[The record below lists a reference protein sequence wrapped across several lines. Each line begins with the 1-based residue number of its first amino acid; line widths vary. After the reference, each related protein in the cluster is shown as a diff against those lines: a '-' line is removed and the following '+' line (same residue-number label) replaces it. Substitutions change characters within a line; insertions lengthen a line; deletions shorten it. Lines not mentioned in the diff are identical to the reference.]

1 MLVPGVEGFASDAV
15 KMRVLRI
22 GIKTSLGDGRS
33 FFGPVEFQWV
43 LCCSEVAQVQ
53 VLVVFDELIGRR

>member
-1 MLVPGVEGFASDAV
+1 MLVPGAEGLASDVV

-33 FFGPVEFQWV
+33 FFGPVEFQ
-43 LCCSEVAQVQ
+43 
-53 VLVVFDELIGRR
+53 

>member
-1 MLVPGVEGFASDAV
+1 MLVPGAEGLASDTV

-33 FFGPVEFQWV
+33 FLDLLSFSGSCAA
-43 LCCSEVAQVQ
+43 L
-53 VLVVFDELIGRR
+53 R